1 MWSYQKILH
10 GWLESTAFRN
20 SREMS
25 HWVYFSLSQYIK
37 KKTAPTTET
46 LGRYKKPIPFIH
58 QEKNKEKTWL
68 LKSCVLR
75 QLLNKTKWK
84 GQDSTKHGN
93 RTQFRREK
101 ENQRLEL
108 YLWYVAQRM
117 RVYAKTA
124 TVRERAIT
132 ARLLGKMVQMFT
144 QRIIL
149 KEHQMLWNWSYTC
162 KTSSKCYP
170 TFKLPNT

>member
-1 MWSYQKILH
+1 M
-10 GWLESTAFRN
+10 
-20 SREMS
+20 
-25 HWVYFSLSQYIK
+25 
-37 KKTAPTTET
+37 
-46 LGRYKKPIPFIH
+46 
-58 QEKNKEKTWL
+58 
-68 LKSCVLR
+68 KSCVLR

-132 ARLLGKMVQMFT
+132 VRLLGKMVQMFT

-149 KEHQMLWNWSYTC
+149 KEHQMLWN
-162 KTSSKCYP
+162 
-170 TFKLPNT
+170 

>member
-1 MWSYQKILH
+1 MQ
-10 GWLESTAFRN
+10 WLSPPHWKAEDNRRWNGAIFAVTG
-20 SREMS
+20 RER
-25 HWVYFSLSQYIK
+25 WARRCPPANTV
-37 KKTAPTTET
+37 
-46 LGRYKKPIPFIH
+46 
-58 QEKNKEKTWL
+58 QE
-68 LKSCVLR
+68 
-75 QLLNKTKWK
+75 
-84 GQDSTKHGN
+84 GH
-93 RTQFRREK
+93 REK

-149 KEHQMLWNWSYTC
+149 KEHQMLWN
-162 KTSSKCYP
+162 
-170 TFKLPNT
+170 